1 MLTNVIKSNNLMAVS
16 IPQEMS
22 FGPDVQEVDIERK
35 GDLLI
40 IRKIH
45 RASLKDVANAFAA
58 FPVGFM
64 AEGREFNE
72 QGKRNWK

>member
-1 MLTNVIKSNNLMAVS
+1 MLTNVIKSNNLTAVS

-40 IRKIH
+40 IRKIQS
-45 RASLKDVANAFAA
+45 ASLKDVANAFAA
-58 FPVGFM
+58 FPAGFM

-72 QGKRNWK
+72 QAERNWK